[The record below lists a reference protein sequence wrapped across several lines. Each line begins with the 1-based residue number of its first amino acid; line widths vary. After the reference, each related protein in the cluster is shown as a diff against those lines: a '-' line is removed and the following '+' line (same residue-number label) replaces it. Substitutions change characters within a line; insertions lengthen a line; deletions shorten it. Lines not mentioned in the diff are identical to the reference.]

1 MSDFD
6 SAARY
11 AARRLDPEGFLTW
24 LFEPGFA
31 ESWKWDGW
39 LESQAV
45 PFPGEPERRYDTVA
59 AFEKQAGDEQP
70 LAVVVEFM
78 TTPRREIL
86 PRLAEYTLRIHRE
99 LPSQRKP
106 TVPYRVI
113 GVVVTLKGNLGP
125 GNWEMAPTN
134 CDGLGLHLNFKP
146 FNLETMQA
154 QDVLDRVAASTL
166 FRSAL
171 AWVPLMKGGGEPD
184 TAARWKELAGAE
196 PNETR
201 RADLGGLALIFAS
214 LTDCVPVWRK
224 ELEGWNVE
232 RSPITLEW
240 EARGEARGSLNA
252 LRNTLLRLLHL
263 KFGSVPESIKQAV
276 DSQTDQATL
285 DRWLDSVI
293 VASSIEELRSQWGIS
308 GS

>member
-31 ESWKWDGW
+31 DAWKWAGW
-39 LESQAV
+39 LDSQAV

-59 AFEKQAGDEQP
+59 GFDRKAGAEQP

-78 TTPRREIL
+78 TTPRGEIL
-86 PRLAEYTLRIHRE
+86 PRLAEFTLRIHRE
-99 LPSQRKP
+99 LPYQRQP
-106 TVPYRVI
+106 SVHYQVI

-125 GNWEMAPTN
+125 GDWAMAPKD
-134 CDGLGLHLNFKP
+134 CDGLGLYLKYKP
-146 FNLETMQA
+146 FNLETMLA
-154 QDVLDRVAASTL
+154 QDVLDRVAANTL

-171 AWVPLMKGGGEPD
+171 AWVPLMNGGGEPA
-184 TAARWKELAGAE
+184 TAARWKELAAME
-196 PNETR
+196 SNETR

-214 LTDCVPVWRK
+214 LTNCVPVWRK

-240 EARGEARGSLNA
+240 EARGSLKTS
-252 LRNTLLRLLHL
+252 RNILLRLLQV
-263 KFGSVPESIKQAV
+263 KFGSIPEPMQQAV

-293 VASSIEELRSQWGIS
+293 TATSIKDLRSQWGLS
-308 GS
+308 ES